1 MTITRTGYLVESSHP
16 NIQQIKKELT
26 VRPQVNGD
34 YGFPPPPFKVF
45 KPATRGIC
53 IPRFYGTHV
62 LGETTDKRPEPTRI
76 KTKFVGKL
84 RDETHQNDAH
94 RAAIKAGSGVL
105 SLPCGYGK
113 TTVSLA
119 IACTLGYRTMIVV
132 HKQFLADQWRERI
145 KQFCPGAT
153 IGVVQQDKKE
163 TDCDFVIAML
173 QSLSLKEYSF
183 TDFDTI
189 GTVLVDECF
198 VFNTL
203 IHTDRGLFKIGILY
217 NMWLENKEL
226 PLIYSFNREKKIFE
240 LKRLTHAWKK
250 KRNELVKVKLSKR
263 VIKCTPEHKILT
275 VNGYVEAKN
284 LTTDSIVISKYDK
297 KHQDNI
303 IAPALNDDQQQI
315 VYGSYLGDGHI
326 QRTSMKRYR
335 LQFVH
340 GDEQRSYCEW
350 KANMFNVTNISQKP
364 ASRFNTCIFDSDIEF
379 PKETRQV
386 PNEILERMDMRGVA
400 IWIMDDGSISSNRIS
415 IHTNNF
421 EYTEQERFVKY
432 FKLYDIDC
440 TIHKNRKYYYLNFNV
455 YNTKKL
461 IHNIR
466 PYIHE
471 SMLYKIG
478 NERQEEYKWN
488 QQFLDYGTL
497 RVSSVKYFE
506 DKKRYG
512 TNVYDIEVEDNHN
525 FVIGTSTLDSSYV
538 DGPVVSNC
546 HHICAKVFSQSLFK
560 MCPRHIF
567 GLSAT
572 PERKDGLTKIL
583 HWFMGP
589 TFFAVERKEQHQVDV
604 FPITFDSPNYRNPPP
619 SMRNGKIS
627 MPNMITDLVEDR
639 ERNKMLVELVKKA
652 SAGTRQLLVLSDRRH
667 HCELLHQCFPTT
679 SGLYMGGMKEVEL
692 QASSRKKIIF
702 ATFSQAHE
710 GLDIPTL
717 DTVILASPKSDI
729 TQSIGRI
736 MRETKGKKNNP
747 QIYDIHDPW
756 SIFTAMYYKRRKV
769 YRQGGFNIKGGTE
782 EATEAR
788 DFPQGKCLF

>member
-53 IPRFYGTHV
+53 IPRFYGTHA

-119 IACTLGYRTMIVV
+119 IACTLGYRTMVVV

-189 GTVLVDECF
+189 GTVIVDE
-198 VFNTL
+198 
-203 IHTDRGLFKIGILY
+203 
-217 NMWLENKEL
+217 
-226 PLIYSFNREKKIFE
+226 
-240 LKRLTHAWKK
+240 A
-250 KRNELVKVKLSKR
+250 
-263 VIKCTPEHKILT
+263 
-275 VNGYVEAKN
+275 
-284 LTTDSIVISKYDK
+284 
-297 KHQDNI
+297 
-303 IAPALNDDQQQI
+303 
-315 VYGSYLGDGHI
+315 
-326 QRTSMKRYR
+326 
-335 LQFVH
+335 
-340 GDEQRSYCEW
+340 
-350 KANMFNVTNISQKP
+350 
-364 ASRFNTCIFDSDIEF
+364 
-379 PKETRQV
+379 
-386 PNEILERMDMRGVA
+386 
-400 IWIMDDGSISSNRIS
+400 
-415 IHTNNF
+415 
-421 EYTEQERFVKY
+421 
-432 FKLYDIDC
+432 
-440 TIHKNRKYYYLNFNV
+440 
-455 YNTKKL
+455 
-461 IHNIR
+461 
-466 PYIHE
+466 
-471 SMLYKIG
+471 
-478 NERQEEYKWN
+478 
-488 QQFLDYGTL
+488 
-497 RVSSVKYFE
+497 
-506 DKKRYG
+506 
-512 TNVYDIEVEDNHN
+512 
-525 FVIGTSTLDSSYV
+525 
-538 DGPVVSNC
+538 

-572 PERKDGLTKIL
+572 PERKDGLTKVL

-589 TFFAVERKEQHQVDV
+589 TFFVVERKEQHQVDV

-627 MPNMITDLVEDR
+627 MPNMITELVEDR

-652 SAGTRQLLVLSDRRH
+652 SAGTRQLLVLSDRRQ

-692 QASSRKKIIF
+692 QASSQKKIIF

-769 YRQGGFNIKGGTE
+769 YRQGGFNIKGGAE

>member
-119 IACTLGYRTMIVV
+119 IACTLGYRTMVVV

-189 GTVLVDECF
+189 GTVLIDE
-198 VFNTL
+198 
-203 IHTDRGLFKIGILY
+203 
-217 NMWLENKEL
+217 
-226 PLIYSFNREKKIFE
+226 S
-240 LKRLTHAWKK
+240 
-250 KRNELVKVKLSKR
+250 
-263 VIKCTPEHKILT
+263 
-275 VNGYVEAKN
+275 
-284 LTTDSIVISKYDK
+284 
-297 KHQDNI
+297 
-303 IAPALNDDQQQI
+303 
-315 VYGSYLGDGHI
+315 
-326 QRTSMKRYR
+326 
-335 LQFVH
+335 
-340 GDEQRSYCEW
+340 
-350 KANMFNVTNISQKP
+350 
-364 ASRFNTCIFDSDIEF
+364 
-379 PKETRQV
+379 
-386 PNEILERMDMRGVA
+386 
-400 IWIMDDGSISSNRIS
+400 
-415 IHTNNF
+415 
-421 EYTEQERFVKY
+421 
-432 FKLYDIDC
+432 
-440 TIHKNRKYYYLNFNV
+440 
-455 YNTKKL
+455 
-461 IHNIR
+461 
-466 PYIHE
+466 
-471 SMLYKIG
+471 
-478 NERQEEYKWN
+478 
-488 QQFLDYGTL
+488 
-497 RVSSVKYFE
+497 
-506 DKKRYG
+506 
-512 TNVYDIEVEDNHN
+512 
-525 FVIGTSTLDSSYV
+525 
-538 DGPVVSNC
+538 

-692 QASSRKKIIF
+692 QASSQKKIIF

-769 YRQGGFNIKGGTE
+769 YRQGGFNIKGGAE